1 MNLGTH
7 ASFEMLWDNLGHCDI
22 VHQFT
27 TQVTHLSC
35 PKDGLPIK
43 GRPFKEGSVIVVP
56 WLPVVM
62 SQRLKFQKLGFQG
75 NRSWVEWPRANMQKL
90 TLCNQFGDRCET
102 TESGGNDRNSFDYL
116 MKIQKFISAST
127 RQ

>member
-1 MNLGTH
+1 MNLGMH
-7 ASFEMLWDNLGHCDI
+7 ASFEMLWDNLGHRDI

-62 SQRLKFQKLGFQG
+62 SQVEVSKIRFPRQSFLGRMATCKQAKADALQSVWRPLRF
-75 NRSWVEWPRANMQKL
+75 
-90 TLCNQFGDRCET
+90 
-102 TESGGNDRNSFDYL
+102 
-116 MKIQKFISAST
+116 
-127 RQ
+127 